1 MVLLLY
7 FFSTPQSGRQFRAT
21 LVTNA
26 DCTKDKLHDIKLQAS
41 NVKQS
46 VNMLTNEAKNNIPQ
60 IINELKQS
68 ITTFSQE
75 IEPSKN
81 NLQQEIESLQNS
93 ISEIEKNIAQF
104 TDKKKKTAR
113 NRVGLKFVIGDKKN
127 YFTTKIYDYIIIFL
141 TTFQF
146 FNFSNFKLFFLY
158 CYNIFK
164 MLKKAVGDGFVRGII
179 HSKRSDAL

>member
-1 MVLLLY
+1 MKAKPFLIGLTTGIVGGTIAVL
-7 FFSTPQSGRQFRAT
+7 FSTPQSGRQFRAT

-104 TDKKKKTAR
+104 TDKKKKPQE
-113 NRVGLKFVIGDKKN
+113 IE
-127 YFTTKIYDYIIIFL
+127 
-141 TTFQF
+141 
-146 FNFSNFKLFFLY
+146 
-158 CYNIFK
+158 
-164 MLKKAVGDGFVRGII
+164 
-179 HSKRSDAL
+179 